1 MDDQLFTWSQGLGA
15 CVGGCVTG
23 SVDGTAVDG
32 VWVAGAVDCV
42 VEAVV
47 LRVVERV
54 VEAVV
59 VRVVVRVEVRR
70 LVLELALAVEAVD
83 SLISPFSSYWTE
95 MSSSVVV
102 SVADALLETLRS
114 KAVVFTFAVVASV
127 SFERPVKWEMRTP
140 PTTQSTSRSTT
151 AAPSP
156 WDHVNN

>member
-1 MDDQLFTWSQGLGA
+1 M
-15 CVGGCVTG
+15 G
-23 SVDGTAVDG
+23 SVV
-32 VWVAGAVDCV
+32 GAVVLCV

-54 VEAVV
+54 VL
-59 VRVVVRVEVRR
+59 RVVVRVDVRR

-114 KAVVFTFAVVASV
+114 NAVVFT
-127 SFERPVKWEMRTP
+127 
-140 PTTQSTSRSTT
+140 
-151 AAPSP
+151 
-156 WDHVNN
+156 